1 MKHRSPLVTLAA
13 VALAFAIMFTVNMLS
28 GPPGSS
34 STGTA
39 GPSAAPATATA
50 SSPSPQPTET
60 AVATPSASPSKRE
73 DSKFGEKVVYAGR
86 TDDDT
91 AAIAVAVLG
100 DQAAAYLCDGRNV
113 EAWFR
118 GAVDGGDLSLKSKSG
133 ATLQAELDG
142 DHIKGTVKIKNDTL
156 RFEINEAKKPSGL
169 YRARGSQTTIG
180 WIVLEDGSQV
190 GVQTSGADSSAAP
203 RAQPGEPAGHG
214 WRRESRCRT
223 GQRRRRVVSRGD
235 FMTSIPVPAPEAPA
249 RRTER
254 HQDRPRGD
262 RLCHRNCGLH
272 RPGGV
277 WAAAHT
283 DGPCSQHRRVLH
295 RCGSQGIP
303 GLNRYG
309 LGHRADRDRAGDL
322 RTDPTYVAAGSV
334 PSIAGPGDWQSSS
347 RFRWRCTVS
356 THWASRPSTA
366 G

>member
-39 GPSAAPATATA
+39 GPSAAPATATS
-50 SSPSPQPTET
+50 SSPSPQPTQT
-60 AVATPSASPSKRE
+60 PVATSSAE

-118 GAVDGGDLSLKSKSG
+118 GTVEGGDLSLKSKSG
-133 ATLQAELDG
+133 GTLQAELDG
-142 DHIKGTVKIKNDTL
+142 DHIKGTVQVNNDTL
-156 RFEINEAKKPSGL
+156 RFEINEAKKPAGL

-203 RAQPGEPAGHG
+203 QLDPENPQVSVGGEDLDAAP
-214 WRRESRCRT
+214 
-223 GQRRRRVVSRGD
+223 VNGD
-235 FMTSIPVPAPEAPA
+235 E
-249 RRTER
+249 E
-254 HQDRPRGD
+254 
-262 RLCHRNCGLH
+262 L
-272 RPGGV
+272 
-277 WAAAHT
+277 
-283 DGPCSQHRRVLH
+283 
-295 RCGSQGIP
+295 
-303 GLNRYG
+303 
-309 LGHRADRDRAGDL
+309 
-322 RTDPTYVAAGSV
+322 
-334 PSIAGPGDWQSSS
+334 
-347 RFRWRCTVS
+347 
-356 THWASRPSTA
+356 
-366 G
+366 